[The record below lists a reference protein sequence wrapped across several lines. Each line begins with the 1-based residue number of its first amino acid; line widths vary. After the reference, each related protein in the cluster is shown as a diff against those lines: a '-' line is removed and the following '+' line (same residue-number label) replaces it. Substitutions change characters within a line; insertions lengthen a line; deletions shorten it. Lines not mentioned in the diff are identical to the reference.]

1 MKSVTKN
8 IVFFIILFVSTIT
21 VAQKPAAPTQ
31 LEASFQ
37 KYPNRI
43 ELKWK
48 VATANPQYKIYRRDK
63 TKKKFELID
72 SVNQNRYIDK
82 KDLKPNT
89 LYTYHVRAVGEKGK
103 VSDKSKEA
111 IGALLTVASEKDT
124 SLPVSPVSIKD
135 CIEVTITQSKFVS
148 QNFIFKFL
156 LAFKCDTPPSVQ
168 LDLFRSNDDKLD
180 EHDNLLSQEILKLP
194 ANRHSISV
202 KNNGEPTTGF
212 LLLKISTPTNSFVV
226 AKKIE

>member
-8 IVFFIILFVSTIT
+8 IGFFIILFISTIT
-21 VAQKPAAPTQ
+21 VAQKPTTPVNLSATY
-31 LEASFQ
+31 Q
-37 KYPNRI
+37 KYTNRI
-43 ELKWK
+43 ELTWQ
-48 VATANPQYKIYRRDK
+48 VPSANHQYKIYRHE
-63 TKKKFELID
+63 KKKKRFDLID
-72 SVNQNRYIDK
+72 SVNQNRYVDK

-89 LYTYHVRAVGEKGK
+89 EYTYHVRAIGEKGK
-103 VSDKSKEA
+103 VSEKSNEA
-111 IGALLTVASEKDT
+111 VGALLTVASEKDT
-124 SLPVSPVSIKD
+124 SLSVNPVLIKD
-135 CIEVTITQSKFVS
+135 CIEATITQSKFVS

-180 EHDNLLSQEILKLP
+180 EQDNLLSQETLKLP

-212 LLLKISTPTNSFVV
+212 LLLKISTPIDSFVV